1 MGLPDWLGV
10 AEKRWPKS
18 ATEELRPAKTAWD
31 VLQLLIIPVVV
42 VLIALYFNASQASR
56 NRNNEDRRARED
68 RTLAEGAR
76 EDATLDAYI
85 ANMSGL
91 ILDRALLKA
100 EPGSAV
106 RQVARTA
113 TLATVRRLSGSRKG
127 EVVRFLYEAGLLRVT
142 RSAIGFWSAP
152 VINLTGADLRGVNL
166 ANASLSPLR
175 GYNGVAF
182 RGDLRGA
189 RFDHAELRQVHFSDP
204 SGRGTTLR
212 GASFNGASIDST
224 WLSSVDLR
232 GASFR
237 GARLFLVNFGG
248 SDLTGAVFD
257 KAFILP
263 ETTFVGTCI
272 SDASFVGATFN
283 VDPDGGRYAGN
294 PTTTFIGAHGQD
306 VDFSNAVN
314 LSSVRLGVGVTN
326 ARFDGAD
333 ERPKTAPARTLDPF
347 MRLRRCK

>member
-10 AEKRWPKS
+10 TEKRWPKL
-18 ATEELRPAKTAWD
+18 ATEEFRPAKTAWD
-31 VLQLLIIPVVV
+31 VLQLLIIPLVV

-56 NRNNEDRRARED
+56 NRSNEDRRAHED
-68 RTLAEGAR
+68 RALAEEAR
-76 EDATLDAYI
+76 EDATLDAYV
-85 ANMSGL
+85 AKMSAL
-91 ILDRALLKA
+91 ILDRSLLKA

-106 RQVARTA
+106 RQVARTT

-127 EVVRFLYEAGLLRVT
+127 EVVQFLYEAGLLRITT
-142 RSAIGFWSAP
+142 RGFFWSAP

-175 GYNGVAF
+175 GYNGVAL

-189 RFDHAELRQVHFSDP
+189 RFDHAELGTVHFSDP

-212 GASFNGASIDST
+212 GASFNGASIHST
-224 WLSSVDLR
+224 WLSGVDLR
-232 GASFR
+232 GASFK
-237 GARLFLVNFGG
+237 GASFFRVNFGR

-257 KAFILP
+257 EAFILP
-263 ETTFVGTCI
+263 ETTFESTCV
-272 SDASFVGATFN
+272 SDASFVGASFN
-283 VDPDGGRYAGN
+283 VGPGG
-294 PTTTFIGAHGQD
+294 TTSFVGAQGRD

-314 LSSVRLGVGVTN
+314 LSSVRLGVGVTD

-333 ERPKTAPARTLDPF
+333 ERPKTGVSETPF
-347 MRLRRCK
+347 PSLRGRRCKM